1 MRYRQKIKIIAVVVC
16 LSFILQTAAFAN
28 PFKRDAHIANMTAIN
43 NQGDLSL
50 SFKVDGAFKENL
62 EETILSGALTTFSYI
77 IIVSESRG
85 VLPDKT
91 ILQINLTHTIKYNN
105 LKNDFTVQ
113 RSWEDNK
120 PQTTESF
127 EEAKQWMSEIKDLK
141 LMPLSHIQKGA
152 NYKIKAKA
160 ELDKVRLPLFLN
172 YIFFFVSLLDFETS
186 WKTINFFY

>member
-1 MRYRQKIKIIAVVVC
+1 MRHRHEIKIIAAMVC
-16 LSFILQTAAFAN
+16 ISFILQTAAFAN
-28 PFKRDAHIANMTAIN
+28 PLKRDAHIANMAAID

-50 SFKVDGAFKENL
+50 SFKVADAFKENL
-62 EETILSGALTTFSYI
+62 EETILSGALTTFSYL

-91 ILQINLTHTIKYNN
+91 IQQINLTHMIKYNN

-141 LMPLSHIQKGA
+141 LMPLSHLQKGA

-172 YIFFFVSLLDFETS
+172 YIFFFVTLLDFETS
-186 WKTINFFY
+186 WKTINFYY